1 MLILPVVLDVET
13 TRPGNDWRREEIHKW
28 DDTLIYTTGRLILD
42 LLFSPIL
49 LF

>member
-1 MLILPVVLDVET
+1 MLILPVVVDVET
-13 TRPGNDWRREEIHKW
+13 SRAGNVEEIHKW
-28 DDTLIYTTGRLILD
+28 DDTLISTTGRLILE

>member
-1 MLILPVVLDVET
+1 MLILPVVVDVET
-13 TRPGNDWRREEIHKW
+13 GWAGNVEEIHKW